1 MQSIFRC
8 VEIIRRGAEA
18 EIRVDRWMG
27 RTVIVK
33 SRVPKNYRHPELDR
47 SLRSLRTKNEAR
59 LIREARQL
67 GVPTPIIYDIDLQ
80 KAELIM
86 EKIEGERVK
95 DALSKAG
102 DIDIAKICEEIGRLA
117 AVLHRNG
124 IAHGDLTTS
133 NMILRDHKIWLIDFS
148 LGEKNAKIEELG
160 VDFHL
165 LKEAFLSA
173 HSEIFDR
180 FQIVIDSYREHFEN
194 ADAIIKRMKEIES
207 RGRYT

>member
-1 MQSIFRC
+1 

>member
-1 MQSIFRC
+1 M
-8 VEIIRRGAEA
+8 EIIRKGAEA
-18 EIRVDRWMG
+18 EIRIDMWMG
-27 RTVIVK
+27 RSVIVK
-33 SRVPKNYRHPELDR
+33 SRVPKSYRHPELDR
-47 SLRSLRTKNEAR
+47 HLRSLRTKNEAR
-59 LIREARQL
+59 LIREARQF

-80 KAELIM
+80 KAELVM

-95 DALSKAG
+95 DALSKA
-102 DIDIAKICEEIGRLA
+102 DDRDIAKICKEIGRLT

-133 NMILRDHKIWLIDFS
+133 NMILRDGKIWLIDFS

-173 HSEIFDR
+173 HSEIFDK

-194 ADAIIKRMKEIES
+194 ADAVIKRMKEIES

>member
-1 MQSIFRC
+1 M
-8 VEIIRRGAEA
+8 EIIRRGAEA

-133 NMILRDHKIWLIDFS
+133 NMILRDNKIWLIDFS

>member
-1 MQSIFRC
+1 M
-8 VEIIRRGAEA
+8 
-18 EIRVDRWMG
+18 WMG
-27 RTVIVK
+27 RSVIVK
-33 SRVPKNYRHPELDR
+33 SRVPKSYRHPELDR
-47 SLRSLRTKNEAR
+47 HLRSLRTKNEAR
-59 LIREARQL
+59 LIREARQF

-80 KAELIM
+80 KAELVM

-95 DALSKAG
+95 DALSKA
-102 DIDIAKICEEIGRLA
+102 DDRDIAKICKEIGRLT

-133 NMILRDHKIWLIDFS
+133 NMILRDGKIWLIDFS

-173 HSEIFDR
+173 HSEIFDK

-194 ADAIIKRMKEIES
+194 ADAVIKRMKEIES

>member
-1 MQSIFRC
+1 M
-8 VEIIRRGAEA
+8 EIIRRGAEA

-47 SLRSLRTKNEAR
+47 QLRAQRTKNEAR

-67 GVPTPIIYDIDLQ
+67 GVPTPIIYDIDLH
-80 KAELIM
+80 KAELVM

-95 DALSKAG
+95 DALSKA
-102 DIDIAKICEEIGRLA
+102 DSKDLERICLEIGRLTA
-117 AVLHRNG
+117 MLHRNG

-133 NMILRDHKIWLIDFS
+133 NMILRDDKIWLIDFS

-173 HSEIFDR
+173 HSEIFDK

-194 ADAIIKRMKEIES
+194 ADAVIKRMKEIES

>member
-1 MQSIFRC
+1 M
-8 VEIIRRGAEA
+8 EIIRRGAEA

>member
-1 MQSIFRC
+1 
-8 VEIIRRGAEA
+8 VEIIRKGAEA
-18 EIRVDRWMG
+18 EIRIDMWMG
-27 RTVIVK
+27 RSVIVK
-33 SRVPKNYRHPELDR
+33 SRVPKSYRHPELDR
-47 SLRSLRTKNEAR
+47 HLRSLRTKNEAR
-59 LIREARQL
+59 LIREARQF

-80 KAELIM
+80 KAELVM

-95 DALSKAG
+95 DALSKA
-102 DIDIAKICEEIGRLA
+102 DDRDIAKICKEIGRLT

-133 NMILRDHKIWLIDFS
+133 NMILRDGKIWLIDFS

-173 HSEIFDR
+173 HSEIFDK
-180 FQIVIDSYREHFEN
+180 FQIVIDSYREHFEK
-194 ADAIIKRMKEIES
+194 ADAVIKRMKEIES